1 VRPCGGDL
9 IDINCIQYAG
19 IDFECINT
27 ATEDTLISVLL
38 NILNVYFPVE
48 ECCQLEATATLET
61 YGLVTYCYGENL
73 TEACLCESEPF
84 VIYSTVATPLL
95 EVGDFIYS
103 DVALTT
109 AVDDG
114 YYSNSSISLV
124 YHIIDGVI
132 VEIIASCPTTTSS
145 TTTSS
150 STTATPQVNCLICC
164 KSPAGN
170 PIVVNPPYPN
180 IPLTIGDIVVD
191 SNGIYWIV
199 IAPSTVTS
207 GYTSWGAFTFVANY
221 PNPGTAISVCK
232 EMSAAPGI
240 PECPGVTPTT
250 IPQPFY
256 LCYSDEDCLT
266 ACNCVEST
274 VMPPI
279 PLIPQPFYSNCT
291 TTLGLGCTLYTDI
304 TYTITA
310 PAGFYSDGSVGFCYE
325 VDDFGEIIDITNC
338 LPL

>member
-1 VRPCGGDL
+1 VRPCSGDI
-9 IDINCIQYAG
+9 IDINCVQYTG
-19 IDFECINT
+19 VDFECINT
-27 ATEDTLISVLL
+27 ATGDTLISVLL
-38 NILNVYFPVE
+38 NILNVYFPIE
-48 ECCQLEATATLET
+48 DCCELEATAILET
-61 YGLVTYCYGENL
+61 YGLFISCYGENL

-124 YHIIDGVI
+124 YHVIEGVI

-150 STTATPQVNCLICC
+150 TTTATPQPNCLICC

-199 IAPSTVTS
+199 IAPATVTS
-207 GYTSWGAFTFVANY
+207 GYTSWGAFTFIANY
-221 PNPGTAISVCK
+221 PNPSTAIGVCK
-232 EMSAAPGI
+232 EMSAAPGV
-240 PECPGVTPTT
+240 PPCPGVTPTT
-250 IPQPFY
+250 APQPFY
-256 LCYSDEDCLT
+256 LCYSESCVE
-266 ACNCVEST
+266 ACNCITAVL
-274 VMPPI
+274 PPLP
-279 PLIPQPFYSNCT
+279 PLTSSPYYSDCS
-291 TTLGLGCTLYTDI
+291 TTLVLGCTLYTNI
-304 TYTITA
+304 TYTTTA
-310 PAGFYSDGSVGFCYE
+310 PEGFYSDGLTGSCYE
-325 VDDFGEIIDITNC
+325 VDGDGEIINISSC
-338 LPL
+338 AL